1 MKSNIFIRNVKTLSI
16 ILGQILF
23 FVFFVWYFAN
33 FSFLRPRCG
42 INKEYILA
50 FVLVFAMV
58 INYWIFYPQ
67 FYKKHSFWLYAAVTF
82 GEAILTTLLEYYMT
96 IDSLLM
102 QIPQDLP
109 HSELIY
115 IKVSFIFN
123 ILGRDLSLLG
133 IIGLVANNFGQK
145 FRLLEKDCLLL
156 KKDNRI
162 IAKRKNEEHIIDIR
176 SVCYLQQRQ
185 NETFIYTNDGLHY
198 TKRGS
203 MVFFEKNMTQHRCV
217 RISKNTIVYLSYIQS
232 YTSKDVTIQL
242 GGADKN
248 VTLTFGR
255 YLAPNA
261 INTIQQYLQDNRKT
275 DNTLQPEVHELKSF
289 DNPKVLDSDEK
300 DTTESEK
307 NIEVL
312 QLMKKKTNGQK
323 YIVILNCIAEH
334 PECNIHNIVSETKIP
349 KSTVTRLLA
358 ELKKDG
364 LIIYE
369 GARKTGGYRVV
380 DDQLNESL
388 GKCVHTNTSQTS
400 LT

>member
-123 ILGRDLSLLG
+123 ILGRPSRACG
-133 IIGLVANNFGQK
+133 RWRAP
-145 FRLLEKDCLLL
+145 R
-156 KKDNRI
+156 
-162 IAKRKNEEHIIDIR
+162 R
-176 SVCYLQQRQ
+176 SR
-185 NETFIYTNDGLHY
+185 
-198 TKRGS
+198 
-203 MVFFEKNMTQHRCV
+203 RC
-217 RISKNTIVYLSYIQS
+217 R
-232 YTSKDVTIQL
+232 TSP
-242 GGADKN
+242 
-248 VTLTFGR
+248 R
-255 YLAPNA
+255 
-261 INTIQQYLQDNRKT
+261 R
-275 DNTLQPEVHELKSF
+275 S
-289 DNPKVLDSDEK
+289 
-300 DTTESEK
+300 
-307 NIEVL
+307 
-312 QLMKKKTNGQK
+312 
-323 YIVILNCIAEH
+323 
-334 PECNIHNIVSETKIP
+334 
-349 KSTVTRLLA
+349 
-358 ELKKDG
+358 
-364 LIIYE
+364 
-369 GARKTGGYRVV
+369 
-380 DDQLNESL
+380 
-388 GKCVHTNTSQTS
+388 
-400 LT
+400 